1 MSPLEAANDV
11 IRNAIEAAKGPLP
24 PSFVVE
30 FLLTHWRQ
38 YLAAIHRVHGEASE
52 EWKDAIETSNQLL
65 WSVAPKTTE
74 QERLE
79 LGKGLERLV
88 AAIKE
93 GMIVAG
99 CDRDA
104 RVNFLTRLSECHL
117 QLVSPHKSGEGSKA
131 STAEMDLNQTVQL
144 RPEDLRRRELLDM
157 LDHAYVQHIEV
168 EAR

>member
-1 MSPLEAANDV
+1 MSPLEAANNV
-11 IRNAIEAAKGPLP
+11 IRNAIEAANGPLP

-38 YLAAIHRVHGEASE
+38 YLAAIHRVHGETSQ
-52 EWKDAIETSNQLL
+52 EWKDAIAVSDQLV
-65 WSVAPKTTE
+65 WSVAPKATE
-74 QERLE
+74 QERME
-79 LGKGLERLV
+79 LGRCLERLV

-104 RVNFLTRLSECHL
+104 RVQFLRRLSECHL
-117 QLVSPHKSGEGSKA
+117 QLVSPPKSEGDA
-131 STAEMDLNQTVQL
+131 ATATAEIDLNQTVQL